1 MEKKRGVDRVRSNGG
16 YSKANQKTKMT
27 YQADKNADTS
37 WMDNLPGG
45 SWKDPGV
52 LRAYM
57 KTQFNKTEE

>member
-1 MEKKRGVDRVRSNGG
+1 MAKKRLTVKVIPNGG
-16 YSKANQKTKMT
+16 YAKASQFTKMMHT
-27 YQADKNADTS
+27 QNKNVDTA

-57 KTQFNKTEE
+57 KSKLYVE